1 MNLENKLKTK
11 RARLL
16 ELGSKIASLSSS
28 EKAEF
33 KKLAVEVETLS
44 DAVSVEKMSKLP
56 VAGKSVNS
64 PAQALLN
71 SSEYKSAISKWNRG
85 INASIDG
92 VSVDFKT
99 LLTNTGMATT
109 NVRSNFVEYTAL
121 QVPTI
126 IDLFATITINQPAY
140 LYLEETTFTNNGD
153 SVGEGGTKPESAIAF
168 TEKSV
173 IARKMAT
180 HIPVTSEVLADVA
193 NAESIINDRLL
204 TMFRRIVEDKIIN
217 GNGTAPNMRGLLN
230 TTGAQTHTLGV
241 NTVIDAIKKMIT
253 KVETVA
259 FANPNAVL
267 MHPTQWETIV
277 LNKDSE
283 DRYYFGGPVNV
294 DTRQI
299 WGLPVV
305 TSTDIPSDK
314 VMVLDTTHFA
324 LVMRQDATFSVG
336 VINDDFTRNIQ
347 RILVEGRMAL
357 ACHRPSALIIMDTTP

>member
-16 ELGSKIASLSSS
+16 ELGSKIASLSNS
-28 EKAEF
+28 EKSEF

-56 VAGKSVNS
+56 VQGKSNGT
-64 PAQALLN
+64 PATALLQ
-71 SSEYKSAISKWNRG
+71 SPEYKTAITKWNKG
-85 INASIDG
+85 ITTSIDG
-92 VSVDFKT
+92 VSVDLKT

-121 QVPTI
+121 QTPTI
-126 IDLFATITINQPAY
+126 IDLFATITINQPSY

-153 SVGEGGTKPESAIAF
+153 SVAEGSAKPESAIAF

-230 TTGAQTHTLGV
+230 VTGAQTHTLSTD
-241 NTVIDAIKKMIT
+241 TVIDAIKKMIT

-259 FANPNAVL
+259 YATPNAVL
-267 MHPTQWETIV
+267 MHPSQWESIV
-277 LNKDSE
+277 LSKDAE
-283 DRYYFGGPVNV
+283 DRYYYLGPIQV
-294 DTRQI
+294 DTKTI

-324 LVMRQDATFSVG
+324 LVLRQDATFSVG
-336 VINDDFTRNIQ
+336 VINDDFTKNIQ

-357 ACHRPSALIIMDTTP
+357 AAHRPSALVIMDTNP